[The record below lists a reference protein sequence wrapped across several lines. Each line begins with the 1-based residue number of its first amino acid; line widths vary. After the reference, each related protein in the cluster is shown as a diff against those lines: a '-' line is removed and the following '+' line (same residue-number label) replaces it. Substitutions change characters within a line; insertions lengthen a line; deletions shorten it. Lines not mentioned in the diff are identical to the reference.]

1 MKTISYTT
9 NLSPTVL
16 ESYLTNTDLK
26 DSQFFIKRSH
36 DYMYLDITYHEDFDP
51 VSVIYSVDKTKLKTK
66 VYSNTTDILA
76 TDIIINGVAYYS
88 THSIPEL
95 STTCL

>member
-66 VYSNTTDILA
+66 VYSNTTDIFMIRYIKIHIIMRALNKELA
-76 TDIIINGVAYYS
+76 I
-88 THSIPEL
+88 L
-95 STTCL
+95 